1 MQCDNGTEPR
11 CGKTGGIMQHDK
23 IDDDDL
29 SKYGYEPKLSRA
41 IGGYT
46 SFALSFSM
54 VTITTTIFTLFADP
68 FTKLGGVGIWLWLP
82 VTAGVMVLTL
92 VYGHL
97 AARMPVTGYAYQWS
111 SRLVGPH
118 FGALVGWVALCSF
131 FVGTASIALA
141 MASVFAP
148 EIWDS
153 PTQHQIQ
160 LIAGI
165 AIALAVIINVVGV
178 KAAGWINNVGAT
190 TELVGTLGL
199 GAVTFVGLLFF
210 FDHKEGPSVLFDTHP
225 VGGGEFGIGAL
236 GLAALLPL
244 YTLLGWE
251 GAADLAEETHNPRRT
266 APRAMLRAVLVS
278 GIAGFVIYAIFAMA
292 IPYGIEDTVN
302 QPRNPLF
309 YVVSTQLGTG
319 AAHFIEVVALIS
331 IFAALLANVTVA
343 TRMLFALSRD
353 NVVPFGK
360 RLANVSDMTRTPV
373 LCVLVVGAFALGI
386 NLLSAGLVAKVLS
399 LTAVAYYTTYL
410 LTMAATIYGARRDK
424 IPTAPSRYF
433 NLGRWLVPL
442 AGLGIVWSLIVIAYG
457 TLPEGNRVAAEYFG
471 YALVIGVLYWV
482 LYLRRKINRGEAGPP
497 RQSAQ
502 VLPPAAVGEDLDG

>member
-1 MQCDNGTEPR
+1 
-11 CGKTGGIMQHDK
+11 MQHDK
-23 IDDDDL
+23 IDDADL
-29 SKYGYEPKLSRA
+29 SEYGYEPKLARA

-68 FTKLGGVGIWLWLP
+68 FTKVGGVGIWLWLP
-82 VTAGVMVLTL
+82 VTAGVLMLTL

-160 LIAGI
+160 LVAGV
-165 AIALAVIINVVGV
+165 AIALAVIINIVGV
-178 KAAGWINNVGAT
+178 KAAGWINNIGAT

-199 GAVTFVGLLFF
+199 GAVTVVGLLFF

-225 VGGGEFGIGAL
+225 VGGGGIGIGVI

-251 GAADLAEETHNPRRT
+251 GAADLAEETHDPRRT
-266 APRAMLRAVLVS
+266 APRAMVRAVLVS

-292 IPYGIEDTVN
+292 IPFGIEDTVN
-302 QPRNPLF
+302 QDRNPLF

-319 AAHFIEVVALIS
+319 AARFIEVVALVS

-353 NVVPFGK
+353 NVLPFGK
-360 RLANVSDMTRTPV
+360 RLAKVSDTTRAPV
-373 LCVLVVGAFALGI
+373 LCVVIVGVFALGI

-410 LTMAATIYGARRDK
+410 LTMVATVYGQRRGT
-424 IPTAPSRYF
+424 IPTAPSGYF

-442 AGLGIVWSLIVIAYG
+442 AGVGIVWSLVVIAYG
-457 TLPEGNRVAAEYFG
+457 TLPEDNRVAAEYFG
-471 YALVIGVLYWV
+471 YALLIGILYWA
-482 LYLRRKINRGEAGPP
+482 LYLRRKITRGEAGPP
-497 RQSAQ
+497 KPSTQALRPVA
-502 VLPPAAVGEDLDG
+502 LGEDMNA

>member
-1 MQCDNGTEPR
+1 
-11 CGKTGGIMQHDK
+11 MQHDK
-23 IDDDDL
+23 IDDAEL
-29 SKYGYEPKLSRA
+29 SEYGYEQKLSRA

-82 VTAGVMVLTL
+82 VTAGVLMLTL

-118 FGALVGWVALCSF
+118 YGALVGWVALCSF

-148 EIWDS
+148 ELWDT
-153 PTQHQIQ
+153 PTQRQIQ
-160 LIAGI
+160 LVAGI
-165 AIALAVIINVVGV
+165 AIALAVTINIVGV
-178 KAAGWINNVGAT
+178 KAAGWINNIGAT

-199 GAVTFVGLLFF
+199 GAVTVVALFF
-210 FDHKEGPSVLFDTHP
+210 LDNKEGPSVLFDTSP
-225 VGGGEFGIGAL
+225 VGGGEIGLGVL

-251 GAADLAEETHNPRRT
+251 GAADLAEETHDPRRT
-266 APRAMLRAVLVS
+266 APRAMIRAVLVS
-278 GIAGFVIYAIFAMA
+278 GIAGFIIYAIFAMA
-292 IPYGIEDTVN
+292 IPFGIADTVT
-302 QPRNPLF
+302 QSRNPLF
-309 YVVSTQLGTG
+309 YVINTQLGS
-319 AAHFIEVVALIS
+319 AAARFIEVVALVS

-353 NVVPFGK
+353 NVLPFGK
-360 RLANVSDMTRTPV
+360 QLAKVSDKTHTPV
-373 LCVLVVGAFALGI
+373 LSVLVVGAFALGI

-410 LTMAATIYGARRDK
+410 LTMTATIIGKRRQT
-424 IPTAPSRYF
+424 IPTAPRGYF

-442 AGLGIVWSLIVIAYG
+442 AAVGIVWSLVVIAYG
-457 TLPEGNRVAAEYFG
+457 TLPEGNRVAAEYFF
-471 YALVIGVLYWV
+471 YALLIGVAYWA
-482 LYLRRKINRGEAGPP
+482 LRLRRKIDRGEAGPP
-497 RQSAQ
+497 RLSDQAQ
-502 VLPPAAVGEDLDG
+502 QPAVLSEEMTA

>member
-1 MQCDNGTEPR
+1 
-11 CGKTGGIMQHDK
+11 MQHDK

-29 SKYGYEPKLSRA
+29 SKYGYEQKLSRA

-68 FTKLGGVGIWLWLP
+68 FTKVGGVGIWLWLP
-82 VTAGVMVLTL
+82 VTAGVMMLTL

-160 LIAGI
+160 LVAGV
-165 AIALAVIINVVGV
+165 AIALAVIINIVGV
-178 KAAGWINNVGAT
+178 KAAGLINNVGAT

-199 GAVTFVGLLFF
+199 GAVTVVGLLFF

-225 VGGGEFGIGAL
+225 VGGGQIGIGVI

-251 GAADLAEETHNPRRT
+251 GAADLAEETHDPRRT
-266 APRAMLRAVLVS
+266 APLAMVRAVLVS

-292 IPYGIEDTVN
+292 IPFGIEDTVN

-309 YVVSTQLGTG
+309 YVISTQLGHG
-319 AAHFIEVVALIS
+319 AGRFIEIVALIS

-353 NVVPFGK
+353 NVLPFGK
-360 RLANVSDMTRTPV
+360 RLAKVSDTTRTPV
-373 LCVLVVGAFALGI
+373 LSVLVVGAFALGI

-410 LTMAATIYGARRDK
+410 LTMAAAIYGKRRDT
-424 IPTAPSRYF
+424 IPTAPRGYF
-433 NLGRWLVPL
+433 NLGRWLLPL
-442 AGLGIVWSLIVIAYG
+442 AGLGIVWSLVVIAYG

-471 YALVIGVLYWV
+471 YALLIGVLYWA

-497 RQSAQ
+497 RQRTQ
-502 VLPPAAVGEDLDG
+502 VLPPVALGEDMNA